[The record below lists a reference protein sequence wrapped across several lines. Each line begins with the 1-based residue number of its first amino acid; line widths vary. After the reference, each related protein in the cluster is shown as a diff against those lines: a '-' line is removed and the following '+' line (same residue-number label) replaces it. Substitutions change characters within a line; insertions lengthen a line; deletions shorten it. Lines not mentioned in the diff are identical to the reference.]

1 MMTMAN
7 WCGDWLGWMGVFPI
21 LGLGVMIVFLVL
33 MFRCFSRGTTT
44 GTSYPPCFPG
54 ETRSSVQDSVLE
66 ILKRRYAAG
75 EIGKDEF
82 ESMKKDLL

>member
-1 MMTMAN
+1 MSY
-7 WCGDWLGWMGVFPI
+7 WCGYWTSWMWIFPI
-21 LGLGVMIVFLVL
+21 LGLGVMIVFLIL

-44 GTSYPPCFPG
+44 GTPCPPCFPG
-54 ETRSSVQDSVLE
+54 GDRTSNQESAME